1 MKPHEWEQK
10 TATEDWGSS
19 TYWVCKDC
27 GVEGGTESEPKLLGF
42 ITKNGLEPGA
52 EDCDTSV
59 LINKLYSE
67 IETLDLERFNL
78 KMKTQRLKMK
88 TQRQRQELKR
98 LNRTIKGI
106 RDIVLMCETLK
117 RAQGE

>member
-19 TYWVCKDC
+19 GAESGYTYWVCKNC
-27 GVEGGTESEPKLLGF
+27 GIEGGTEAKPGPLGF
-42 ITKNGLEPGA
+42 ITNTGLELVGV
-52 EDCDTSV
+52 EDCETSA
-59 LINKLYSE
+59 LMGNLYSNIDE
-67 IETLDLERFNL
+67 LLNNN
-78 KMKTQRLKMK
+78 QRLKMK